1 MSKPRLG
8 IYIHIPFCASKCSY
22 CDFYSLAGC
31 EQQMPDYHRA
41 LIAHLAESARGIRN
55 YEVDSVY
62 FGGGTPSYYGA
73 EHLMEIFDVLKR
85 NGNVRLD
92 AEVTVECNPDSMTYK
107 DLKLLRSEGVTRLS
121 VGVQATNNDLLK
133 LIGRRHSFQQAEL
146 AFSAARKA
154 GFDNISLDLIYGLP
168 SQTKSDWA
176 DSLARI
182 VEMHPEHISC
192 YGLKLEEGTPMYR
205 EYKDSPVLPSEDE
218 QADMYSYAAEMLERY
233 GYRQYEISN
242 FCAPGFE
249 SLHNLKYWNLDDY
262 MGFGPGAH
270 SCVGNLRYS
279 FVKDL
284 KRYISGVEKKVSII
298 DEYQL
303 VDPMERSVEY
313 LMLAMRTNRGIS
325 EQDYRVRTQS
335 DWKPILHALQAFR
348 EKGWAE
354 KTGDRWHFTVP
365 GFLISNTLIGIL
377 LEAQASG
384 RADSVPWMDRVD
396 REERKIVLP
405 KGEEELF
412 AELYEERLRK
422 RDTEL
427 DTEQEETDG
436 DEPWDE
442 EPAEREEIEDQE
454 SLWITE

>member
-205 EYKDSPVLPSEDE
+205 EYKDSPVLPTEDE

>member
-31 EQQMPDYHRA
+31 EHLMPDYHRA

-176 DSLARI
+176 ESLARI

-233 GYRQYEISN
+233 GYKQYEISN
-242 FCAPGFE
+242 FCAPSFE

-298 DEYQL
+298 DEYQQ

-325 EQDYRVRTQS
+325 EEDYRVRTQS
-335 DWKPILHALQAFR
+335 DWKPILHALLAFQ

-412 AELYEERLRK
+412 TELYEERLRK
-422 RDTEL
+422 RDTEK
-427 DTEQEETDG
+427 EETEG
-436 DEPWDE
+436 DEPLDE
-442 EPAEREEIEDQE
+442 EKDEREEIEGQE

>member
-31 EQQMPDYHRA
+31 EHLMPDYHRA

-176 DSLARI
+176 ESLARI

-233 GYRQYEISN
+233 GYKQYEISN

-298 DEYQL
+298 DEYQQ

-325 EQDYRVRTQS
+325 EEDYRVRTQS
-335 DWKPILHALQAFR
+335 DWKPILHALLAFQ

-405 KGEEELF
+405 KGGEELF
-412 AELYEERLRK
+412 TELYEERLRK
-422 RDTEL
+422 RDTER
-427 DTEQEETDG
+427 EETEG
-436 DEPWDE
+436 DEPLDE
-442 EPAEREEIEDQE
+442 EKDERKEIEGQE

>member
-325 EQDYRVRTQS
+325 EEDYRVRTQS

-422 RDTEL
+422 RN
-427 DTEQEETDG
+427 TEQEETEG